1 MRLRRFDSSVAKTA
15 SFAVIHLFIAVTLG
29 WLFTG
34 GFILGGL
41 LAFME
46 PLLNTAAAH
55 QLEKGFARSRMD
67 ERRRA
72 LLLSGSLAFSHLLIA
87 ITCAWWLSGSLFV
100 ATAYALVEPLAN
112 AVAHYFFDRWWRARG
127 HSSRPV
133 AA

>member
-1 MRLRRFDSSVAKTA
+1 MRLRRFDSSLAKTA
-15 SFAVIHLFIAVTLG
+15 CFGVIHLSIAAGLG

-41 LAFME
+41 LAFVE

-55 QLEKGFARSRMD
+55 QLEKGFARLHTD

-72 LLLSGSLAFSHLLIA
+72 VLQSASLAFSHLLIA

-100 ATAYALVEPLAN
+100 ATAYAVVEPLAN
-112 AVAHYFFDRWWRARG
+112 GVAYWFFDRWWRAR
-127 HSSRPV
+127 SRALQLV
-133 AA
+133 TA